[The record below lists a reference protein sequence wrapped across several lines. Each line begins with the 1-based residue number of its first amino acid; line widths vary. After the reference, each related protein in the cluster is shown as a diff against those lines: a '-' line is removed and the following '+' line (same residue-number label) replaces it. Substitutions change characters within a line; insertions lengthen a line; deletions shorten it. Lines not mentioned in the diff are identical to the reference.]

1 MYGISIK
8 KGVKTFRN
16 DIYFNKKKRKR
27 IKTNLLKIQKN
38 ILEGPDFSEKP
49 VLSKEFEE
57 REFKTSMLNLSVQGL
72 GIIKDAEE
80 FEKDKKFT
88 NCKFELYKKSQ
99 SYVFKTTFFKPLKN
113 ENNTS
118 YLVFENGL
126 PENSRQKGYIQKNNL
141 VDLKGFESIDN
152 GSFRQKIINFNE
164 LELTFKGSKNK
175 YKFLLKL
182 IDEEKW
188 SYWVSLSEDNDLLH

>member
-16 DIYFNKKKRKR
+16 DIYFNKRKRKSL
-27 IKTNLLKIQKN
+27 KTNFLKIQKN

-49 VLSKEFEE
+49 VLSKDFEE

-72 GIIKDAEE
+72 GIVKDAEE

-88 NCKFELYKKSQ
+88 NCKFELYKKSNI
-99 SYVFKTTFFKPLKN
+99 YVFKTTFFKPLKN

-126 PENSRQKGYIQKNNL
+126 PKSLRKKGYIQKNNL
-141 VDLKGFESIDN
+141 VDLKGFKIIDN
-152 GSFRQKIINFNE
+152 GSFKQKLINFNE
-164 LELTFKGSKNK
+164 LELAFKGSGNK

-182 IDEEKW
+182 INKDKW
-188 SYWVSLSEDNDLLH
+188 SYWVSLSVDNNLF

>member
-16 DIYFNKKKRKR
+16 DIYFNKRKRKR
-27 IKTNLLKIQKN
+27 LKTNFLKIQKN
-38 ILEGPDFSEKP
+38 ILEGPDLSEKP
-49 VLSKEFEE
+49 VLSKDFEE
-57 REFKTSMLNLSVQGL
+57 REFKTAMLNLSVQGL
-72 GIIKDAEE
+72 GIIKNAEE

-88 NCKFELYKKSQ
+88 NCKFELYRKSQ

-126 PENSRQKGYIQKNNL
+126 PDSSRKKAYIQKNSL
-141 VDLKGFESIDN
+141 VDLKGFETIDN
-152 GSFRQKIINFNE
+152 GSFRQKIINFSE
-164 LELTFKGSKNK
+164 LELTFKGKELRYNL
-175 YKFLLKL
+175 LLKL
-182 IDEEKW
+182 IDENKW
-188 SYWVSLSEDNDLLH
+188 SYWVTEYKKTN

>member
-1 MYGISIK
+1 MYGIDIK

-16 DIYFNKKKRKR
+16 DIYFNKRKRKSL
-27 IKTNLLKIQKN
+27 KTNLLKIQKN

-88 NCKFELYKKSQ
+88 NCKFELYRKSQ

-126 PENSRQKGYIQKNNL
+126 PDSSRKKAYIQKNSL
-141 VDLKGFESIDN
+141 VDLKGFETIDN
-152 GSFRQKIINFNE
+152 GSFRQKIINFSE
-164 LELTFKGSKNK
+164 LELTFKGSRNK
-175 YKFLLKL
+175 YMFVLKL
-182 IDEEKW
+182 INKDKW
-188 SYWVSLSEDNDLLH
+188 SYWVSLK